1 LAADGVAVAINTYP
15 DADMTAAAELVAA
28 DIRINGGRVA
38 VLAGDVSCASSVD
51 QMFGVCEGELGR
63 VDALIL
69 NAAARARRPWT
80 QIDEAEWD
88 RICAVNLKGAFLCAR
103 RAFGGIEGSSCGAIV
118 TISSVQAELGVAG
131 VLHYATTKS
140 GLIGFTRSL
149 ARELGPR
156 DVRVNCV
163 MPGAIQT
170 EEELESFPDQ
180 KNVQRKLM
188 ELQSL
193 QRRGLAEDVAGA
205 VSFLV
210 GPDSRFITGQT
221 LCVDGGWVMR

>member
-1 LAADGVAVAINTYP
+1 LAADGFAVAINTHP
-15 DADMTAAAELVAA
+15 DPEMSAAAERVAA
-28 DIRINGGRVA
+28 DIRMTGGRA
-38 VLAGDVSCASSVD
+38 VVVAGDVSCASSVENL
-51 QMFGVCEGELGR
+51 FGACEAKLGQ
-63 VDALIL
+63 VDTLIL

-88 RICAVNLKGAFLCAR
+88 HICAVNLKGAFLCAR
-103 RAFGGIEGSSCGAIV
+103 RAFGRTEAPSCGAIV
-118 TISSVQAELGVAG
+118 TISSVQAELGAAG
-131 VLHYATTKS
+131 VLHYATTKA
-140 GLIGFTRSL
+140 GLLGFTRSL

-156 DVRVNCV
+156 GVRVNCV

-180 KNVQRKLM
+180 TEVQRKLM

-193 QRRGLAEDVAGA
+193 RQRGLPEDVAGA

-210 GPDSRFITGQT
+210 GADSRFITGQT

>member
-1 LAADGVAVAINTYP
+1 LAADGFAVAINT
-15 DADMTAAAELVAA
+15 DLDVKMTAAAEVVAR
-28 DIRINGGRVA
+28 DVRNNGGRAV
-38 VLAGDVSCASSVD
+38 VLAGDVSSASSVEHL
-51 QMFGVCEGELGR
+51 FGTCEAEFGP

-69 NAAARARRPWT
+69 NAAARTRGPWT
-80 QIDEAEWD
+80 QVAEAEWD
-88 RICAVNLKGAFLCAR
+88 HVSAVNLKGAFLCAH
-103 RAFGGIEGSSCGAIV
+103 RAFGRSESPSYGAIV
-118 TISSVQAELGVAG
+118 TISSVQAEIGAAG
-131 VLHYATTKS
+131 VLPYATTKA

-149 ARELGPR
+149 ARELGAR
-156 DVRVNCV
+156 GVRVNCV

-180 KNVQRKLM
+180 EAVRRKLM
-188 ELQSL
+188 SLQSL